1 MLNPRLGRKCE
12 KLRTILIFFP
22 LSFVKEP
29 ALQAWNVNAW
39 EGSLREA
46 CVLEQPECQLCLY

>member
-12 KLRTILIFFP
+12 KLRTVLIFFFP

-29 ALQAWNVNAW
+29 VLQAWNVNTW

-46 CVLEQPECQLCLY
+46 CVM